1 MGPAKE
7 ASPAPTPSKED
18 SPEPPKK
25 APSALSAW
33 LENRGVTVGQATPPS
48 PKEESPAQTK
58 EESPSPAQDVV
69 VPAKEDPP
77 SPTKESPPDPIQE
90 SKEDSPEP
98 ALENDEMP
106 VQGNDSA
113 QESSSVTGTGE
124 AEEEETEKE
133 QQQSEDVKES
143 NKDAED
149 GEKEGEAPQEEENQ
163 AGIAGDD
170 TEGVDSSEKESSVE
184 EVGLS
189 EEGSPVVASQVEAAP
204 ATDEA
209 LAEVEA
215 PAEEKAE
222 EKVVDGSLKATA
234 LLDITVIEEQTETA
248 SDAAILEAA
257 SSTADVELE
266 AALNEIEEIPPE
278 SVQEILQSV
287 RDGIAEEN
295 EKEDLLKAGGSKGW
309 CCYLILAFL
318 VAL

>member
-1 MGPAKE
+1 MGGVRSNWE
-7 ASPAPTPSKED
+7 RNMDQYIQEG
-18 SPEPPKK
+18 
-25 APSALSAW
+25 
-33 LENRGVTVGQATPPS
+33 NR
-48 PKEESPAQTK
+48 
-58 EESPSPAQDVV
+58 
-69 VPAKEDPP
+69 
-77 SPTKESPPDPIQE
+77 IQE

-98 ALENDEMP
+98 ALEKDEMP

-163 AGIAGDD
+163 AGIAGGD

-318 VAL
+318 VALIAVVIGLAIAHREDLQAFYYPPPVVEEVTWRLF